1 MEFYAHHGHFSEEQI
16 IGGRFTVDMI
26 IDTDLSSAAKT
37 DKIQDAVDYSK
48 VYDAIKIEMATPSKL
63 VENLAKRILDAVYK
77 VSDRIT
83 KVTVTVSKLNP
94 AIGGSMERFS
104 VIMTR

>member
-48 VYDAIKIEMATPSKL
+48 VYDAIKVEMATPSKL